1 MGTNIAAPS
10 LSEEVALIPLILW
23 AKAAEVQRVK
33 SLPQGHTACR
43 GGGPREM
50 TKP

>member
-1 MGTNIAAPS
+1 MGTSIAAPS
-10 LSEEVALIPLILW
+10 LSEKVALITLILW
-23 AKAAEVQRVK
+23 AKAEVQRVK
-33 SLPQGHTACR
+33 SLPQGHTDCR